1 MARRSYIFAADTAIA
16 FSNVDDRVVRLRLVQ
31 GSLSIR
37 VHSLGP
43 DDVVEIDTPSAAVSV
58 LEMGLYR
65 TDVNKTGDGTTVT
78 VRQGAA
84 HIETG
89 ASEFDLDERQSAVV
103 TAETP
108 RVGDAALPDEWEN
121 WCEERDRRAD
131 GVKAQLYVSR
141 DLIGYD
147 DFGSVRQLGDR
158 RGVWTDL
165 DPRCS
170 GRLGAVYQFGRWVRI
185 EPWGWTW
192 IDDAPWGFATTHYGR
207 WVTVH
212 GAWAWVPGDSLAEP
226 VYAPAL
232 VNETPRGATTVR

>member
-1 MARRSYIFAADTAIA
+1 M
-16 FSNVDDRVVRLRLVQ
+16 
-31 GSLSIR
+31 
-37 VHSLGP
+37 
-43 DDVVEIDTPSAAVSV
+43 SV
-58 LEMGLYR
+58 LEMGFYR

-89 ASEFDLDERQSAVV
+89 ASEFDLEERQSAVA
-103 TAETP
+103 TAQTP

-147 DFGSVRQLGDR
+147 DLDQFSNWATDEVYGPIWIPDVRAGWAPYR
-158 RGVWTDL
+158 
-165 DPRCS
+165 
-170 GRLGAVYQFGRWVRI
+170 FGRWAWI

-207 WVTVH
+207 WVTVQ
-212 GAWAWVPGDSLAEP
+212 GTWAWVPGDSLAEP

-232 VNETPRGATTVR
+232 VNETSRSATTAGR